1 MFYFLENGI
10 NIKPMFYQQKMN
22 LLLDLKNICTTN
34 IFLMET
40 KPNMLFDG
48 IFTKINYCDEFF
60 TMYGIYI
67 NIPTEDPN
75 YKITMNELIKLETE
89 LLHIYS
95 KSKPLSYKMVFKLA
109 EFLQTKFTTKNKQNC
124 LKISG
129 IWENKNNE
137 YGLSFKF

>member
-10 NIKPMFYQQKMN
+10 NIKFLFYQQKMN
-22 LLLDLKNICTTN
+22 LLLDLKTICTAN
-34 IFLMET
+34 VFFMET

-48 IFTKINYCDEFF
+48 IFTKINYCEEFF

-67 NIPTEDPN
+67 HVSADDFTQS
-75 YKITMNELIKLETE
+75 TLIKLESE
-89 LLHIYS
+89 LLSIYGKS
-95 KSKPLSYKMVFKLA
+95 KSPSSKPISKLA
-109 EFLQTKFTTKNKQNC
+109 EHLQSKFTTKDKINC

>member
-10 NIKPMFYQQKMN
+10 NIKLMFYQQKMN
-22 LLLDLKNICTTN
+22 LLLDLKTICTTN

-40 KPNMLFDG
+40 RPNVLFDG

-89 LLHIYS
+89 LLHIYG

>member
-10 NIKPMFYQQKMN
+10 NIKFLFYQQKMN
-22 LLLDLKNICTTN
+22 LLLDLKTICTAN
-34 IFLMET
+34 VFFMET

-48 IFTKINYCDEFF
+48 IFTKINYCEEFF

-67 NIPTEDPN
+67 HMPTDDSTAFILN
-75 YKITMNELIKLETE
+75 ALVKLESE
-89 LLHIYS
+89 LLSIYGKS
-95 KSKPLSYKMVFKLA
+95 KSPSSKPISKLA
-109 EFLQTKFTTKNKQNC
+109 EHLQSKFTTKDKINC

>member
-10 NIKPMFYQQKMN
+10 NIKFLFYQQKMN
-22 LLLDLKNICTTN
+22 LLLDLKTICTAN
-34 IFLMET
+34 VFFMET

-48 IFTKINYCDEFF
+48 IFTKINYCEEFF

-67 NIPTEDPN
+67 NVSADDFTQS
-75 YKITMNELIKLETE
+75 TLIKLESE
-89 LLHIYS
+89 LLSIYGKS
-95 KSKPLSYKMVFKLA
+95 KSPSSKPILKLA
-109 EFLQTKFTTKNKQNC
+109 EHLQSKFTAKDKINC

>member
-1 MFYFLENGI
+1 
-10 NIKPMFYQQKMN
+10 
-22 LLLDLKNICTTN
+22 
-34 IFLMET
+34 MET

-48 IFTKINYCDEFF
+48 IFTKINYCEEFF

-67 NIPTEDPN
+67 YVSTEG
-75 YKITMNELIKLETE
+75 IHAMNTLVKLETE
-89 LLHIYS
+89 LLNMYG
-95 KSKPLSYKMVFKLA
+95 KSKPLGFKMVLKLS
-109 EFLQTKFTTKNKQNC
+109 ELLHTKTKDKVIG

>member
-1 MFYFLENGI
+1 
-10 NIKPMFYQQKMN
+10 MN
-22 LLLDLKNICTTN
+22 LLLDLKTISSANV
-34 IFLMET
+34 FFMET

-67 NIPTEDPN
+67 DIPYEQTQT
-75 YKITMNELIKLETE
+75 KIDMFTINTLAKLETE
-89 LLHIYS
+89 ILQMYG
-95 KSKPLSYKMVFKLA
+95 KSKPLGSKMVFKLA
-109 EFLQTKFTTKNKQNC
+109 DFLQTKFTPKGNQNC

-137 YGLSFKF
+137 YGLSFTPLKN

>member
-1 MFYFLENGI
+1 
-10 NIKPMFYQQKMN
+10 MN
-22 LLLDLKNICTTN
+22 LLLDLKTICTAN
-34 IFLMET
+34 VFFMET

-48 IFTKINYCDEFF
+48 IFTKINYCEEFF

-67 NIPTEDPN
+67 HIPSDDSPASILN
-75 YKITMNELIKLETE
+75 ALVKLESE
-89 LLHIYS
+89 LLSIYG
-95 KSKPLSYKMVFKLA
+95 KSKPPNSKSIFKLA
-109 EFLQTKFTTKNKQNC
+109 EHIHSKNILKDRINC